1 MTEKSK
7 ELYQKM
13 VVDEIIPAL
22 EEEEDQLAEED
33 FLTIV
38 QSLEQ
43 KVAELTNQIEAS
55 ETI

>member
-1 MTEKSK
+1 
-7 ELYQKM
+7 M